1 MDRREER
8 RREENLSRGL
18 TQANA
23 IGLLRL
29 SGTAQG
35 ERWTVDDGRRATDD
49 ARPTC
54 ARWIASEN
62 GCPSMRPAAPRP
74 RPRPHGVGAVRG
86 WVVEEAGVHSAARA
100 PFSRSRYH
108 SSAVVLVSRVSFR
121 DASASGTRS
130 KKQVLSDRQQNEKMH
145 FPRELVM
152 KQVMKITCP

>member
-1 MDRREER
+1 MTTDDRRRTTHGPPVRGGSR
-8 RREENLSRGL
+8 R
-18 TQANA
+18 
-23 IGLLRL
+23 
-29 SGTAQG
+29 
-35 ERWTVDDGRRATDD
+35 
-49 ARPTC
+49 
-54 ARWIASEN
+54 EN
-62 GCPSMRPAAPRP
+62 GCPSMYLASFGPAAPRP

-145 FPRELVM
+145 FSRELVM
-152 KQVMKITCP
+152 KQVMTRTCP